1 MYRMT
6 VKAWASILL
15 CALFFAAAAA
25 KPAYASESGDAV
37 QQIPAAQETSAEQQ
51 SAEPDPSIP
60 LRITAI
66 DFGWEGWGDGTMIES
81 KGECMLMDTF
91 MPDCEDTLKEFLL
104 DNGYTE
110 FSLYLSH
117 FHADHFGNMR
127 NIMWDDRFKVK
138 AVYMPDDAYMWATDN
153 DYADLLGWFHS
164 MDVAIKELAVEKGIP
179 LIILRP
185 GDSFRVGDAKVEIL
199 YGTTYE
205 SDDHDREYLNNN
217 SLVARVTG
225 GGIRYLTCGDT
236 GKEVE
241 KKILAEGID
250 VSADLYKMS
259 HHGGDTGNSY
269 EFMAAVNPSF
279 GFFNSTDDAPDS
291 FAYGWVEEPVSN
303 LMEFANVYSEDRDLP
318 GRKRNRP
325 FPDVPAVQQPPEA
338 EGYGKDAGGGSCR
351 SRKTR
356 SASCNLQVR
365 IGKYSNKKNGKRTAP
380 LAVFSL
386 VKTDHSSTTW
396 KM

>member
-1 MYRMT
+1 MDRVT
-6 VKAWASILL
+6 AKTLISALA
-15 CALFFAAAAA
+15 CALFLAAALV
-25 KPAYASESGDAV
+25 KPVYASESGNAV
-37 QQIPAAQETSAEQQ
+37 QQTQAAQET
-51 SAEPDPSIP
+51 AEPDPSIP
-60 LRITAI
+60 LKVTAI

-91 MPDCEDTLKEFLL
+91 MPDCEDALKEFLL

-164 MDVAIKELAVEKGIP
+164 MDVAIKELAAEKGIP

-217 SLVARVTG
+217 SLV
-225 GGIRYLTCGDT
+225 
-236 GKEVE
+236 
-241 KKILAEGID
+241 
-250 VSADLYKMS
+250 
-259 HHGGDTGNSY
+259 
-269 EFMAAVNPSF
+269 F
-279 GFFNSTDDAPDS
+279 GFFNSTDDDPDS
-291 FAYGWVEEPVSN
+291 FANGWVSTPVSN
-303 LMEFANVYSEDRDLP
+303 LMEFANVYSSRYNGNVTFKARD
-318 GRKRNRP
+318 GVITVRAERNRTP
-325 FPDVPAVQQPPEA
+325 KIVTYRGEDGIGLSMTYQQFNNRQEPKDTDKMKAAGAAAAVRRGLLPAV
-338 EGYGKDAGGGSCR
+338 YK
-351 SRKTR
+351 
-356 SASCNLQVR
+356 
-365 IGKYSNKKNGKRTAP
+365 
-380 LAVFSL
+380 
-386 VKTDHSSTTW
+386 
-396 KM
+396 

>member
-1 MYRMT
+1 
-6 VKAWASILL
+6 
-15 CALFFAAAAA
+15 
-25 KPAYASESGDAV
+25 
-37 QQIPAAQETSAEQQ
+37 
-51 SAEPDPSIP
+51 
-60 LRITAI
+60 
-66 DFGWEGWGDGTMIES
+66 
-81 KGECMLMDTF
+81 
-91 MPDCEDTLKEFLL
+91 
-104 DNGYTE
+104 
-110 FSLYLSH
+110 
-117 FHADHFGNMR
+117 
-127 NIMWDDRFKVK
+127 
-138 AVYMPDDAYMWATDN
+138 
-153 DYADLLGWFHS
+153 

-303 LMEFANVYSEDRDLP
+303 LMEFANVYSSRYNGNVTFKARD
-318 GRKRNRP
+318 GVITVRAERNRTP
-325 FPDVPAVQQPPEA
+325 KIVTYRGEN
-338 EGYGKDAGGGSCR
+338 GKDAGGGSCR

>member
-1 MYRMT
+1 MDRVT
-6 VKAWASILL
+6 AKTLISALA
-15 CALFFAAAAA
+15 CALFLAAALV
-25 KPAYASESGDAV
+25 KPVYASESGNAV
-37 QQIPAAQETSAEQQ
+37 QQTQAAQET
-51 SAEPDPSIP
+51 AEPDPSIP
-60 LRITAI
+60 LKVTAI

-153 DYADLLGWFHS
+153 DYAELLGWFHS
-164 MDVAIKELAVEKGIP
+164 MDVAIKELAAEKGIP

-269 EFMAAVNPSF
+269 EFMKAVNPSF
-279 GFFNSTDDAPDS
+279 GFFNSTDDDPES

-303 LMEFANVYSEDRDLP
+303 LMEFANVYSSRYNGTVSFKARD
-318 GRKRNRP
+318 GVITVRAERNRK
-325 FPDVPAVQQPPEA
+325 PAIMTYRGENGTGISLTYQQFNNRQKP
-338 EGYGKDAGGGSCR
+338 KDTDKMRAAG
-351 SRKTR
+351 
-356 SASCNLQVR
+356 AAAA
-365 IGKYSNKKNGKRTAP
+365 GKRGLLPAIY
-380 LAVFSL
+380 
-386 VKTDHSSTTW
+386 K
-396 KM
+396 

>member
-1 MYRMT
+1 MDRVT
-6 VKAWASILL
+6 AKTLISALA
-15 CALFFAAAAA
+15 CALFLAAALV
-25 KPAYASESGDAV
+25 KPVYASESGNAV
-37 QQIPAAQETSAEQQ
+37 QQTQAAQET
-51 SAEPDPSIP
+51 AEPDPSIP
-60 LRITAI
+60 LKVTAI

-91 MPDCEDTLKEFLL
+91 MPDCEDALKEFLL

-164 MDVAIKELAVEKGIP
+164 MDAAIKELAAEKGIP

-217 SLVARVTG
+217 SLVTRITG
-225 GGIRYLTCGDT
+225 GGIRFLTCGDT
-236 GKEVE
+236 GEEVE
-241 KKILAEGID
+241 KMILAEGID

-269 EFMAAVNPSF
+269 EFMEAVNPSF
-279 GFFNSTDDAPDS
+279 GFFNSTDDDPDS
-291 FAYGWVEEPVSN
+291 FANGWVSTPVSN
-303 LMEFANVYSEDRDLP
+303 LMEFANVYSSRYNGNVTFKARD
-318 GRKRNRP
+318 GVITVRAERNRTP
-325 FPDVPAVQQPPEA
+325 KIVTYRGEDGIGLSMTYQQFNNRQEPKDTDKMKAAGAAAAVRRGLLPAV
-338 EGYGKDAGGGSCR
+338 YK
-351 SRKTR
+351 
-356 SASCNLQVR
+356 
-365 IGKYSNKKNGKRTAP
+365 
-380 LAVFSL
+380 
-386 VKTDHSSTTW
+386 
-396 KM
+396 

>member
-1 MYRMT
+1 MRRVT
-6 VKAWASILL
+6 ARIRIGSLL
-15 CALFFAAAAA
+15 LAIAFAAAAVR
-25 KPAYASESGDAV
+25 PVRASESGNAV
-37 QQIPAAQETSAEQQ
+37 QQTPAAQETPAAQQ

-60 LRITAI
+60 LKVTAI

-138 AVYMPDDAYMWATDN
+138 AVYMPDDAYLWATDN

-164 MDVAIKELAVEKGIP
+164 MDIAIRELAVEKGIP
-179 LIILRP
+179 LIVLHP
-185 GDSFRVGDAKVEIL
+185 GDSFRIGDAKVEIL

-217 SLVARVTG
+217 SLVARITG

-236 GKEVE
+236 GAEVE
-241 KKILAEGID
+241 KKILDEGID

-269 EFMAAVNPSF
+269 EFMEAVNPSF

-291 FAYGWVEEPVSN
+291 FAYGWVETPVRN
-303 LMEFANVYSEDRDLP
+303 LMEFANVYSSRYNGNVTFKARD
-318 GRKRNRP
+318 GVITVRAQRNRTLKIMTYRGEDGTGISMTYQQFNNRQEP
-325 FPDVPAVQQPPEA
+325 KDTEKMKAAGAAAAEKRGILPAL
-338 EGYGKDAGGGSCR
+338 Y
-351 SRKTR
+351 
-356 SASCNLQVR
+356 
-365 IGKYSNKKNGKRTAP
+365 Y
-380 LAVFSL
+380 
-386 VKTDHSSTTW
+386 
-396 KM
+396 

>member
-1 MYRMT
+1 
-6 VKAWASILL
+6 
-15 CALFFAAAAA
+15 
-25 KPAYASESGDAV
+25 
-37 QQIPAAQETSAEQQ
+37 
-51 SAEPDPSIP
+51 
-60 LRITAI
+60 
-66 DFGWEGWGDGTMIES
+66 MIES

-217 SLVARVTG
+217 SLVARITG

-236 GKEVE
+236 GEEVE

-269 EFMAAVNPSF
+269 EFMKAVNPSF
-279 GFFNSTDDAPDS
+279 GFFNSTDDDPDS
-291 FAYGWVEEPVSN
+291 FANGWVSTPVSN
-303 LMEFANVYSEDRDLP
+303 LMEFANVYSSRYNGNVTFKARD
-318 GRKRNRP
+318 GVITVRAERNRTP
-325 FPDVPAVQQPPEA
+325 KIVTYRGEDGIGLSMTYQQFNNRQEPKDTDKMKAAGAAAAVRRGLLPAV
-338 EGYGKDAGGGSCR
+338 YK
-351 SRKTR
+351 
-356 SASCNLQVR
+356 
-365 IGKYSNKKNGKRTAP
+365 
-380 LAVFSL
+380 
-386 VKTDHSSTTW
+386 
-396 KM
+396 

>member
-127 NIMWDDRFKVK
+127 NIGQR
-138 AVYMPDDAYMWATDN
+138 
-153 DYADLLGWFHS
+153 
-164 MDVAIKELAVEKGIP
+164 
-179 LIILRP
+179 LRGSAGVVP
-185 GDSFRVGDAKVEIL
+185 Q
-199 YGTTYE
+199 YGCR
-205 SDDHDREYLNNN
+205 DQRI
-217 SLVARVTG
+217 G
-225 GGIRYLTCGDT
+225 GGKGNP
-236 GKEVE
+236 
-241 KKILAEGID
+241 A
-250 VSADLYKMS
+250 
-259 HHGGDTGNSY
+259 HHTPSGRQFPGRRREGGD
-269 EFMAAVNPSF
+269 
-279 GFFNSTDDAPDS
+279 
-291 FAYGWVEEPVSN
+291 PV
-303 LMEFANVYSEDRDLP
+303 
-318 GRKRNRP
+318 RNH
-325 FPDVPAVQQPPEA
+325 
-338 EGYGKDAGGGSCR
+338 
-351 SRKTR
+351 
-356 SASCNLQVR
+356 L
-365 IGKYSNKKNGKRTAP
+365 
-380 LAVFSL
+380 
-386 VKTDHSSTTW
+386 
-396 KM
+396 

>member
-153 DYADLLGWFHS
+153 DYA
-164 MDVAIKELAVEKGIP
+164 V
-179 LIILRP
+179 P
-185 GDSFRVGDAKVEIL
+185 GRR
-199 YGTTYE
+199 
-205 SDDHDREYLNNN
+205 RE
-217 SLVARVTG
+217 
-225 GGIRYLTCGDT
+225 
-236 GKEVE
+236 
-241 KKILAEGID
+241 
-250 VSADLYKMS
+250 
-259 HHGGDTGNSY
+259 GGD
-269 EFMAAVNPSF
+269 
-279 GFFNSTDDAPDS
+279 
-291 FAYGWVEEPVSN
+291 PV
-303 LMEFANVYSEDRDLP
+303 
-318 GRKRNRP
+318 RNH
-325 FPDVPAVQQPPEA
+325 
-338 EGYGKDAGGGSCR
+338 
-351 SRKTR
+351 
-356 SASCNLQVR
+356 L
-365 IGKYSNKKNGKRTAP
+365 
-380 LAVFSL
+380 
-386 VKTDHSSTTW
+386 
-396 KM
+396 

>member
-1 MYRMT
+1 MDRVT
-6 VKAWASILL
+6 AKTLISALA
-15 CALFFAAAAA
+15 CALFLAAALV
-25 KPAYASESGDAV
+25 KPVYASESGNAV
-37 QQIPAAQETSAEQQ
+37 QHTPAAQQ

-153 DYADLLGWFHS
+153 DYAELLGWF
-164 MDVAIKELAVEKGIP
+164 AIKELAVEKGIS

-269 EFMAAVNPSF
+269 EFMKAVNPSF
-279 GFFNSTDDAPDS
+279 GFFNSTDDDPES

-303 LMEFANVYSEDRDLP
+303 LMEFANVYSSRYNGTVSFKARD
-318 GRKRNRP
+318 GVITVRAERNRK
-325 FPDVPAVQQPPEA
+325 PAIMTYRGENGTGISLTYQQFNNRQKP
-338 EGYGKDAGGGSCR
+338 KDTEKMRAAG
-351 SRKTR
+351 
-356 SASCNLQVR
+356 AAAA
-365 IGKYSNKKNGKRTAP
+365 GKRGLLPAIY
-380 LAVFSL
+380 
-386 VKTDHSSTTW
+386 K
-396 KM
+396 

>member
-1 MYRMT
+1 MSGATTKVRIG
-6 VKAWASILL
+6 VFLL
-15 CALFFAAAAA
+15 AIVLTAAAVRPVRAT
-25 KPAYASESGDAV
+25 ESGNAV
-37 QQIPAAQETSAEQQ
+37 QHTPAAQQ

-91 MPDCEDTLKEFLL
+91 MPDCEDTLKEFL
-104 DNGYTE
+104 
-110 FSLYLSH
+110 

-217 SLVARVTG
+217 SLVARITG

-236 GKEVE
+236 GEEVE

-269 EFMAAVNPSF
+269 EFMKAVNPSF
-279 GFFNSTDDAPDS
+279 GFFNSTDDDPDS
-291 FAYGWVEEPVSN
+291 FANGWVSTPVSN
-303 LMEFANVYSEDRDLP
+303 LMEFANVYSSRYNGNVTFKARD
-318 GRKRNRP
+318 GVITVRAERNRTP
-325 FPDVPAVQQPPEA
+325 KIVTYRGEDGIGLSMTYQQFNNRQEPKDTDKMKAAGAAAAVRRGLLPAV
-338 EGYGKDAGGGSCR
+338 YK
-351 SRKTR
+351 
-356 SASCNLQVR
+356 
-365 IGKYSNKKNGKRTAP
+365 
-380 LAVFSL
+380 
-386 VKTDHSSTTW
+386 
-396 KM
+396 

>member
-1 MYRMT
+1 MDRVT
-6 VKAWASILL
+6 AKTLISALA
-15 CALFFAAAAA
+15 CALFLAAALV
-25 KPAYASESGDAV
+25 KPVYASESGNAV
-37 QQIPAAQETSAEQQ
+37 QQTQAAQET
-51 SAEPDPSIP
+51 AEPDPSIP

-153 DYADLLGWFHS
+153 DYAELLGWFHS
-164 MDVAIKELAVEKGIP
+164 MDVAIKELAVEKGIS

-269 EFMAAVNPSF
+269 EFMKAVNPSF
-279 GFFNSTDDAPDS
+279 GFFNSTDDDPES

-303 LMEFANVYSEDRDLP
+303 LMEFANVYSSRYNGTVSFKARD
-318 GRKRNRP
+318 GVITVRAERNRK
-325 FPDVPAVQQPPEA
+325 PAIMTYRGENGTGISLTYQQFNNRQKP
-338 EGYGKDAGGGSCR
+338 KDTDKMRAAG
-351 SRKTR
+351 
-356 SASCNLQVR
+356 AAAA
-365 IGKYSNKKNGKRTAP
+365 GKRGLLPAIY
-380 LAVFSL
+380 
-386 VKTDHSSTTW
+386 K
-396 KM
+396 

>member
-1 MYRMT
+1 MSGATTKVRIG
-6 VKAWASILL
+6 AFLL
-15 CALFFAAAAA
+15 AIVLTAAAVRPVRAT
-25 KPAYASESGDAV
+25 ESGNAV
-37 QQIPAAQETSAEQQ
+37 QHTPAAQQ

-153 DYADLLGWFHS
+153 DYAELLGWFHS

-269 EFMAAVNPSF
+269 EFMKAVNPSF
-279 GFFNSTDDAPDS
+279 GFFNSTDDDPES

-303 LMEFANVYSEDRDLP
+303 LMEFANVYSSRYNGTVSFKARD
-318 GRKRNRP
+318 GVITVRAERNRK
-325 FPDVPAVQQPPEA
+325 PAIMTYRGENGTGISLTYQQFNNRQKP
-338 EGYGKDAGGGSCR
+338 KDTDKMRAAG
-351 SRKTR
+351 
-356 SASCNLQVR
+356 AAAA
-365 IGKYSNKKNGKRTAP
+365 GKRGLLPAIY
-380 LAVFSL
+380 
-386 VKTDHSSTTW
+386 K
-396 KM
+396 

>member
-104 DNGYTE
+104 D

-303 LMEFANVYSEDRDLP
+303 LMEFANVYSSRYNGNVTFKARD
-318 GRKRNRP
+318 GVITVRAERNRTP
-325 FPDVPAVQQPPEA
+325 KIVTYRGENGIGLSLTYQQFNNRQKP
-338 EGYGKDAGGGSCR
+338 KDTEKMRAAG
-351 SRKTR
+351 
-356 SASCNLQVR
+356 AAAA
-365 IGKYSNKKNGKRTAP
+365 GKRGLLPAIY
-380 LAVFSL
+380 
-386 VKTDHSSTTW
+386 K
-396 KM
+396 

>member
-279 GFFNSTDDAPDS
+279 GFFNSTDDDPDS
-291 FAYGWVEEPVSN
+291 FANGWVSTPVSN
-303 LMEFANVYSEDRDLP
+303 LMEFANVYSSRYNGTVTFKARD
-318 GRKRNRP
+318 GVITVRAERNRTP
-325 FPDVPAVQQPPEA
+325 KIMTYRAEGGIGLSLTYQQFNNRQEPMDTEKMRAAGAAAAEKHGLLPAV
-338 EGYGKDAGGGSCR
+338 YK
-351 SRKTR
+351 
-356 SASCNLQVR
+356 
-365 IGKYSNKKNGKRTAP
+365 
-380 LAVFSL
+380 
-386 VKTDHSSTTW
+386 
-396 KM
+396 